1 MEHLLVELQVFITG
15 FNLGAYSL
23 IYFIE
28 RLKMHLHQ
36 LCIAYPGWRRTS
48 LPGVI
53 EMIPFQGFDLLI
65 DLINHTQY
73 INTICT

>member
-28 RLKMHLHQ
+28 RLQMHLHQ
-36 LCIAYPGWRRTS
+36 LCIAYPRWRRPS

-53 EMIPFQGFDLLI
+53 DIIPFQCRFTFLLN
-65 DLINHTQY
+65 LLYVAHR
-73 INTICT
+73 TI